1 MFKRVKVKKGDT
13 VKVISGG
20 NRGKEGTVLSVDR
33 KKDRVVVEGV
43 NIVTKHVKP
52 SPTNPQAD
60 GLDSQNPQAGLSP
73 TPSELGLMTVT
84 GKATSHLSGSVA
96 ISSLTVPEDKNGNA
110 FWID

>member
-33 KKDRVVVEGV
+33 KLDRVVVEGV

-52 SPTNPQAD
+52 SPANPQGGVSTVEAGIHISNVMVVD
-60 GLDSQNPQAGLSP
+60 GA
-73 TPSELGLMTVT
+73 
-84 GKATSHLSGSVA
+84 
-96 ISSLTVPEDKNGNA
+96 GNA
-110 FWID
+110 TRVGRRRGDDGKLVRFSKKTNEELK

>member
-52 SPTNPQAD
+52 RAS
-60 GLDSQNPQAGLSP
+60 
-73 TPSELGLMTVT
+73 MRR
-84 GKATSHLSGSVA
+84 
-96 ISSLTVPEDKNGNA
+96 
-110 FWID
+110 